1 MTKRTSDLLSLL
13 VSLSEKSGTTTLNKK
28 AVYATASDELGIS
41 NRSIG
46 GVVSALSRKGLVH
59 VNSVTITLTIKDT
72 TDIAE

>member
-1 MTKRTSDLLSLL
+1 MTKRSSDLLSLL

-28 AVYATASDELGIS
+28 AVYATACDELGIS

-46 GVVSALSRKGLVH
+46 GVVSALSRKGLVN
-59 VNSVTITLTIKDT
+59 VDSVTITLTIKDT